1 MIFFHFGFA
10 ALACCLIWA
19 AGATAQPNQ
28 AEVGPVSELQAAQVR
43 PETLESVFSG
53 DETMHYAVSWSG
65 GVKIGD
71 IYLSIRPEKS
81 HPGGYVIAAKVK
93 DYGPLA
99 VLYPVDD
106 AFRCLVD
113 GPMKLPYR
121 YEVEQKEGY
130 GRETTR
136 LTLFDQ
142 QERMVRY
149 QKNKGQPEVFALAG
163 TAYNEFASFIMTRAL
178 AFKEGEEIAVPT
190 FADKKR
196 HEVRV
201 SVLEREKRATVFG
214 DRQTL
219 KVQPKMHFKGLYDKS
234 GDTVLWLT
242 DDRCRVPVEIHSKI
256 VVGSLVAELVD
267 YANSAC
273 PELKTATKGRPPAQK
288 R

>member
-1 MIFFHFGFA
+1 MRFFYYGLS

-19 AGATAQPNQ
+19 AGATAQTPQ
-28 AEVGPVSELQAAQVR
+28 TEVGPVSELQAAQLR
-43 PETLESVFSG
+43 PETLDAVFSG
-53 DETMHYAVSWSG
+53 DETMHYVVSWSG

-71 IYLSIRPEKS
+71 IHLSIRPDKS
-81 HPGGYVIAAKVK
+81 QPGAYVIAAKVK

-99 VLYPVDD
+99 VFYPVDD
-106 AFRCLVD
+106 AFRCMVD

-121 YEVEQKEGY
+121 YEVEQREGY

-142 QERMVRY
+142 EERVVRY
-149 QKNKGQPEVFALAG
+149 QKNKGQTEIFTLAG
-163 TAYNEFASFIMTRAL
+163 AAYNEFASFIITRAL
-178 AFKEGEEIAVPT
+178 AFREGEEIVVPT

-201 SVLEREKRATVFG
+201 SVLQREKRATIFG
-214 DRQTL
+214 DRETL

-234 GDTVLWLT
+234 GDTILWIT

-273 PELKTATKGRPPAQK
+273 PELNTAVKGRSQAK
-288 R
+288 TK

>member
-1 MIFFHFGFA
+1 M
-10 ALACCLIWA
+10 
-19 AGATAQPNQ
+19 
-28 AEVGPVSELQAAQVR
+28 SELQAAQVR
-43 PETLESVFSG
+43 PATLESVFSG
-53 DETMHYAVSWSG
+53 DETMHYEVSWSG

-71 IYLSIRPEKS
+71 IHLSIRPEKS
-81 HPGGYVIAAKVK
+81 QPGAYVIAAKVK

-99 VLYPVDD
+99 VFYPVDD
-106 AFRCLVD
+106 AFRCMVD

-121 YEVEQKEGY
+121 YEVEQREGY

-142 QERMVRY
+142 EERVVRY
-149 QKNKGQPEVFALAG
+149 QKNKEQPQVFALAG
-163 TAYNEFASFIMTRAL
+163 TAYNEFASFIITRAL
-178 AFKEGEEIAVPT
+178 AFREGEEIVVPT

-201 SVLEREKRATVFG
+201 SVLQREKRATIFG
-214 DRQTL
+214 DRETL

-234 GDTVLWLT
+234 GDTILWIT
-242 DDRCRVPVEIHSKI
+242 DDQCRVPVEIHSKI

-273 PELKTATKGRPPAQK
+273 PELNTAVKGKSQAK
-288 R
+288 SK